1 MHPLS
6 RSRATT
12 ICAALALAA
21 GLGAT
26 ALLPAPAGA
35 AQPAVSAQAA
45 SAPSAP
51 RQVTAVLTAPG
62 EVTVTWEAPS
72 SAGSSAVTGYT
83 VVFSTGQSGGGQ
95 PAAASDRSAVFTG
108 LSKATYTFSVY
119 ATNAV
124 GDGPRASTTLAVPAA
139 NAPTIDVS
147 TATIVSGDGLTVSGT
162 GATNSRAA
170 AAGLP
175 RPQLGH
181 ARHPRDRRHGCVHGH
196 ADRALHGAVP
206 GARRDRCRQRD
217 PDRGGEEPDDDRRG
231 PQRDADLHALGVRL
245 PGPPGPAGEHREPP
259 RRRDVRRAGHRH
271 DELDGPLDLQAHL
284 RLGAHLLAA
293 GPLRRDLA
301 QRVAERPARRP
312 GELVSARPSGCS
324 PRG

>member
-12 ICAALALAA
+12 TCAALALAA
-21 GLGAT
+21 GVGAT

-83 VVFSTGQSGGGQ
+83 VFFSTGQAGGGQ
-95 PAAASDRSAVFTG
+95 PAAATDRSAVFTG

-147 TATIVSGDGLTVSGT
+147 PATIVSGDGLTVSGT
-162 GATNSRAA
+162 GATNSSVQLQRAYPGRSWVTLDTLA
-170 AAGLP
+170 TDGSGAFTDTRIERYTA
-175 RPQLGH
+175 RYRVLGATGVASATPTVV
-181 ARHPRDRRHGCVHGH
+181 ARNRMTI
-196 ADRALHGAVP
+196 GAVRNATRTYTLSGYVYP
-206 GARRDRCRQRD
+206 VHQGQQVSIAN
-217 PDRGGEEPDDDRRG
+217 
-231 PQRDADLHALGVRL
+231 
-245 PGPPGPAGEHREPP
+245 
-259 RRRDVRRAGHRH
+259 RRADGTYAALATVTTSSTGRWTYKHTYGSVRTYSLRARSAATSLNASQTAL
-271 DELDGPLDLQAHL
+271 LDVP
-284 RLGAHLLAA
+284 
-293 GPLRRDLA
+293 
-301 QRVAERPARRP
+301 
-312 GELVSARPSGCS
+312 VS
-324 PRG
+324 